1 MHTKVHTIYLHVFPE
16 LQLQHALL
24 VFEFQLS
31 RPARETSIS
40 WVLSVVTLY
49 VIMRTD
55 NKRHF
60 TVKKKDWLLA
70 LWGQPVTAVFWCE
83 ICSVYH
89 VTCIQMLCCITCM
102 TRQTFTPW
110 NKEWTSEAADL
121 RHHEF
126 RLLGNQCILF
136 MNELDPL
143 FDHIRRTAAFCKEN
157 MVHIFFKKTG
167 RCAFFGW
174 GGFSIKWW
182 GGTRFICSIWH
193 STHVS
198 VCLQAH
204 TLTCIRIPRG
214 CNKKNSADLQI

>member
-40 WVLSVVTLY
+40 WALSVVTLY

-55 NKRHF
+55 NKRHL
-60 TVKKKDWLLA
+60 TVKKDWLLA

-102 TRQTFTPW
+102 TRQTFTLYEIKNEPVRLQTYATMSSDSSET
-110 NKEWTSEAADL
+110 NAFFSWTSWIHCSIISGEPLRSARKKWCIFSLRKQEDVFFWEGWVLNKVVRRNQIYL
-121 RHHEF
+121 RHLTQHPCECLSTSPHANLHKDSK
-126 RLLGNQCILF
+126 RL
-136 MNELDPL
+136 
-143 FDHIRRTAAFCKEN
+143 
-157 MVHIFFKKTG
+157 
-167 RCAFFGW
+167 
-174 GGFSIKWW
+174 
-182 GGTRFICSIWH
+182 
-193 STHVS
+193 
-198 VCLQAH
+198 
-204 TLTCIRIPRG
+204 
-214 CNKKNSADLQI
+214 